1 MSKAEQFLKNEKDKY
16 GKIYVDINYA
26 IHNVSPFLEDSV
38 LSRRQYY
45 SKLPFLKKYID
56 LIESAEMEIK
66 NSSFFERL
74 AENKYIDLL
83 EDYKNDNVDY
93 FRQLEKCSLCS
104 CLNCIAECKFDS
116 CLACRENSKIAQC
129 DHNKINITKHD
140 NFMLNLTNNNS
151 GTNDSYVVLATL
163 QDVLKDLKYIIVENI
178 NSREKFILHYFPG
191 ISEDTYGELSDSAE
205 FDYIVSQFQSLDE

>member
-26 IHNVSPFLEDSV
+26 IHNVSPFLEDSI
-38 LSRRQYY
+38 LSNRMYY

-56 LIESAEMEIK
+56 LIESSEAEIK

-74 AENKYIDLL
+74 AESKYIDLL
-83 EDYKNDNVDY
+83 QGYKNDNAEY
-93 FRQLEKCSLCS
+93 LRQLEKCSLCS
-104 CLNCIAECKFDS
+104 CLNCVAECKFDS
-116 CLACRENSKIAQC
+116 CLACRENSRIAQC

-140 NFMLNLTNNNS
+140 SFILNLTNDKS
-151 GTNDSYVVLATL
+151 GISDSYIVLGTL
-163 QDVLKDLKYIIVENI
+163 QDVEKDMKYIIIQNI
-178 NSREKFILHYFPG
+178 VSKEKFILHYFPG
-191 ISEDTYGELSDSAE
+191 ISEDTYGELSDSEE